1 MSSDDPPAVS
11 GEREVEAMSLRCL
24 LLSLLL
30 WICVATSSCTPPLT
44 SARVLVAD
52 PRTMECQNCASDD
65 ERTLVADALAV
76 RSALNVGDW
85 LASHITPNASYER
98 VRYADATVAEK
109 SEAFA
114 RVVAGPAGFS
124 YSWAGGQ
131 VVYTEDHST
140 IFDGYFPHIERV
152 SANGRRLW
160 RRRVPSVDVPVLPF
174 VVDDQIIYISSGPP
188 GEKQQLVVLELATG
202 VQLRRIPLPFDTRV
216 ESSDVEPVEFFPF
229 FSAGCAVLPGVR
241 VEWSGDILDPAT
253 RRSYHPAPI
262 LVVPLA

>member
-1 MSSDDPPAVS
+1 MPRPDSY
-11 GEREVEAMSLRCL
+11 
-24 LLSLLL
+24 
-30 WICVATSSCTPPLT
+30 
-44 SARVLVAD
+44 RVLVAD
-52 PRTMECQNCASDD
+52 PSTLQCVNCVSAQ
-65 ERTLVADALAV
+65 ERTLVATALGE
-76 RSALNVGDW
+76 RSAVKIGDW

-109 SEAFA
+109 PEAFA
-114 RVVAGPAGFS
+114 RVVADPSGFS
-124 YSWAGGQ
+124 YSWNGGQ
-131 VVYTEDHST
+131 VVYTEDHSML
-140 IFDGYFPHIERV
+140 IDGYFPHIERV

-160 RRRVPSVDVPVLPF
+160 RRRVPPVDVPVLPF
-174 VVDDQIIYISSGPP
+174 VVDDQIVYISSGPP

-229 FSAGCAVLPGVR
+229 FSAGCAVVPGVR